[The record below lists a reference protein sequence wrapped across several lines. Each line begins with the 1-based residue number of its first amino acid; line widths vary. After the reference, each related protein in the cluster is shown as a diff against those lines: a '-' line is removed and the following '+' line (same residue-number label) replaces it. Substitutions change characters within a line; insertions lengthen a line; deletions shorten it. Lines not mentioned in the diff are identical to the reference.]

1 MSRAPAAGAVQ
12 KASADLV
19 RNWGRLA
26 EKWVLAEQRASE
38 AFFSR
43 EFAPLVPRGRGGG
56 GGIPEP
62 VRQDPA
68 PAGARMARPA
78 VKACL
83 GGGARL
89 RQTPGARSTGLVRRG
104 WGLEAW
110 SGSHAQLLGRV
121 PF

>member
-1 MSRAPAAGAVQ
+1 MQ

-43 EFAPLVPRGRGGG
+43 EFAPLCRAAGGRRGGPCTLASG
-56 GGIPEP
+56 PCSG
-62 VRQDPA
+62 RRA
-68 PAGARMARPA
+68 TARPA

-83 GGGARL
+83 SGGARL
-89 RQTPGARSTGLVRRG
+89 RQAPGARSAGLVRRG
-104 WGLEAW
+104 FGVVAW
-110 SGSHAQLLGRV
+110 RGSHAQLLGRV
-121 PF
+121 PCLM

>member
-1 MSRAPAAGAVQ
+1 MQ

-43 EFAPLVPRGRGGG
+43 EFAPLVSRGRGGG
-56 GGIPEP
+56 RGDPDP
-62 VRQDPA
+62 LRQDPA

-78 VKACL
+78 VKACS

-89 RQTPGARSTGLVRRG
+89 RQTPGARSKLIVARGLGLGAWRG
-104 WGLEAW
+104 C
-110 SGSHAQLLGRV
+110 HAQLLDRA
-121 PF
+121 PFCV